1 MAGPTAPTTAPTAIR
16 AGGPLLSP
24 VRRNIIFT
32 ALVFGVLVAATGQ
45 TIVVPAL
52 PTIVAELGSTV
63 DQSWAVTSYLLGGTV
78 VVVVAGKLGD
88 LLGRNRV
95 LLGSVVVFVV
105 GSVLC
110 GLSQTMIMLAISRA
124 LQGVGAGAIS
134 VTAYALAAEVVPLR
148 DRGRYQGV
156 LGAVFGVNT
165 VTGPLLGGWL
175 TDYLSWRWAFW
186 INVPVSIAVLTVAAT
201 AVPALARPPKPV
213 IDYLGILVIAVATTA
228 LIMATSWGGTTYAWG
243 SATIVGL
250 LIGAAVA
257 LGFFVWLEG
266 RAAAAI
272 LPPRLFGS
280 PVFAVCCVLSFVVG
294 FAMLGALT
302 FVPIYLGYVDGASA
316 TASGLRTLP
325 MVIGL
330 LIASTGTGVLV
341 GRTGRYKIFPV
352 AGMALMAVAFLLMS
366 QMDEWTPPLLQSLY
380 LVVLGAGIGLSMQV
394 LVLIVQN
401 TSSFEDLGV
410 ATSGVTFFR
419 VVGASFGTAT
429 FGALF
434 VNFLDRR
441 LGSALTSGAVPVPA
455 VPSPAV
461 LHQLPQSMAAPI
473 VRAYAESLTQV
484 FLCAVSVTVVGFIL
498 ALLLREVPLTDIH
511 DDADDLG
518 DGFGVPRAES
528 PEDVLEIAV
537 RRMLPNGVRLRD
549 IATQPGCGLG
559 VAELWALLRIY
570 QYQRLFEAVRLTD
583 IGRHLHVPYQVF
595 EPVFDR
601 LVQTGYA
608 ARDGDILTLTPSGHR
623 QVDSLAVLIRQWL
636 LDHLAVAPGLKRQPD
651 HQFEA
656 ALQHV
661 TDAVLVQR
669 DWYEDLGDLSE
680 SRQLAATT

>member
-110 GLSQTMIMLAISRA
+110 GLSQTMTMLAISRA

-441 LGSALTSGAVPVPA
+441 LGSALTSGAVPSRQCHLRLSCISCPRA
-455 VPSPAV
+455 WPPRSCGHMPSRSPRCSFAR
-461 LHQLPQSMAAPI
+461 S
-473 VRAYAESLTQV
+473 RSRWS
-484 FLCAVSVTVVGFIL
+484 VSSWRCCCERYRSPTSTMTPTTSATGSVCPEPN
-498 ALLLREVPLTDIH
+498 RRRMCWKSR
-511 DDADDLG
+511 
-518 DGFGVPRAES
+518 FGVCCRTGCDCAILRHNPVADSAS
-528 PEDVLEIAV
+528 PSCGPFCGSI
-537 RRMLPNGVRLRD
+537 N
-549 IATQPGCGLG
+549 TSGC
-559 VAELWALLRIY
+559 
-570 QYQRLFEAVRLTD
+570 
-583 IGRHLHVPYQVF
+583 
-595 EPVFDR
+595 
-601 LVQTGYA
+601 
-608 ARDGDILTLTPSGHR
+608 
-623 QVDSLAVLIRQWL
+623 
-636 LDHLAVAPGLKRQPD
+636 
-651 HQFEA
+651 
-656 ALQHV
+656 
-661 TDAVLVQR
+661 
-669 DWYEDLGDLSE
+669 
-680 SRQLAATT
+680 SRQYG

>member
-110 GLSQTMIMLAISRA
+110 GLSQTMTMLAISRA

-410 ATSGVTFFR
+410 ATSGVTAAAVPARRPLPGGRRLVWYRNIRCVVRKLPGPKTRFR
-419 VVGASFGTAT
+419 ADVGRRACPGSAISGCLASAAPEHGRPDRAGICRVAHPGVPLRGLGHGGRFHPGAVAARGTAH
-429 FGALF
+429 
-434 VNFLDRR
+434 R
-441 LGSALTSGAVPVPA
+441 
-455 VPSPAV
+455 
-461 LHQLPQSMAAPI
+461 H
-473 VRAYAESLTQV
+473 
-484 FLCAVSVTVVGFIL
+484 
-498 ALLLREVPLTDIH
+498 
-511 DDADDLG
+511 
-518 DGFGVPRAES
+518 PR
-528 PEDVLEIAV
+528 
-537 RRMLPNGVRLRD
+537 
-549 IATQPGCGLG
+549 
-559 VAELWALLRIY
+559 
-570 QYQRLFEAVRLTD
+570 
-583 IGRHLHVPYQVF
+583 
-595 EPVFDR
+595 
-601 LVQTGYA
+601 
-608 ARDGDILTLTPSGHR
+608 
-623 QVDSLAVLIRQWL
+623 
-636 LDHLAVAPGLKRQPD
+636 
-651 HQFEA
+651 
-656 ALQHV
+656 
-661 TDAVLVQR
+661 
-669 DWYEDLGDLSE
+669 
-680 SRQLAATT
+680 

>member
-110 GLSQTMIMLAISRA
+110 GLSQTMTMLAISRA

-302 FVPIYLGYVDGASA
+302 FVPIYLGDRKS
-316 TASGLRTLP
+316 
-325 MVIGL
+325 
-330 LIASTGTGVLV
+330 
-341 GRTGRYKIFPV
+341 
-352 AGMALMAVAFLLMS
+352 
-366 QMDEWTPPLLQSLY
+366 
-380 LVVLGAGIGLSMQV
+380 VV
-394 LVLIVQN
+394 
-401 TSSFEDLGV
+401 
-410 ATSGVTFFR
+410 
-419 VVGASFGTAT
+419 
-429 FGALF
+429 
-434 VNFLDRR
+434 
-441 LGSALTSGAVPVPA
+441 
-455 VPSPAV
+455 
-461 LHQLPQSMAAPI
+461 
-473 VRAYAESLTQV
+473 
-484 FLCAVSVTVVGFIL
+484 
-498 ALLLREVPLTDIH
+498 
-511 DDADDLG
+511 
-518 DGFGVPRAES
+518 
-528 PEDVLEIAV
+528 
-537 RRMLPNGVRLRD
+537 
-549 IATQPGCGLG
+549 
-559 VAELWALLRIY
+559 
-570 QYQRLFEAVRLTD
+570 
-583 IGRHLHVPYQVF
+583 
-595 EPVFDR
+595 
-601 LVQTGYA
+601 
-608 ARDGDILTLTPSGHR
+608 
-623 QVDSLAVLIRQWL
+623 
-636 LDHLAVAPGLKRQPD
+636 
-651 HQFEA
+651 
-656 ALQHV
+656 
-661 TDAVLVQR
+661 
-669 DWYEDLGDLSE
+669 
-680 SRQLAATT
+680 

>member
-110 GLSQTMIMLAISRA
+110 GLSQTMTMLAISRA

-380 LVVLGAGIGLSMQV
+380 LVVLGAGIGKRGRDRPIGGRGRRHRHRHRREPRRTHPGQDRADTPDQHIRQSWPGRQ
-394 LVLIVQN
+394 
-401 TSSFEDLGV
+401 SGV
-410 ATSGVTFFR
+410 AYLLYRPMQYCIHRRHQCGRRSTSPHRSVRLAHHRRR
-419 VVGASFGTAT
+419 VGVGA
-429 FGALF
+429 
-434 VNFLDRR
+434 RR
-441 LGSALTSGAVPVPA
+441 
-455 VPSPAV
+455 V
-461 LHQLPQSMAAPI
+461 L
-473 VRAYAESLTQV
+473 RA
-484 FLCAVSVTVVGFIL
+484 
-498 ALLLREVPLTDIH
+498 
-511 DDADDLG
+511 
-518 DGFGVPRAES
+518 
-528 PEDVLEIAV
+528 
-537 RRMLPNGVRLRD
+537 
-549 IATQPGCGLG
+549 
-559 VAELWALLRIY
+559 
-570 QYQRLFEAVRLTD
+570 
-583 IGRHLHVPYQVF
+583 GRHTGPRLQPRNT
-595 EPVFDR
+595 EPDR
-601 LVQTGYA
+601 GRA
-608 ARDGDILTLTPSGHR
+608 C
-623 QVDSLAVLIRQWL
+623 
-636 LDHLAVAPGLKRQPD
+636 
-651 HQFEA
+651 
-656 ALQHV
+656 
-661 TDAVLVQR
+661 
-669 DWYEDLGDLSE
+669 
-680 SRQLAATT
+680 

>member
-110 GLSQTMIMLAISRA
+110 GLSQTMTMLAISRA

-280 PVFAVCCVLSFVVG
+280 PVFA
-294 FAMLGALT
+294 
-302 FVPIYLGYVDGASA
+302 
-316 TASGLRTLP
+316 
-325 MVIGL
+325 
-330 LIASTGTGVLV
+330 
-341 GRTGRYKIFPV
+341 
-352 AGMALMAVAFLLMS
+352 
-366 QMDEWTPPLLQSLY
+366 
-380 LVVLGAGIGLSMQV
+380 GAG
-394 LVLIVQN
+394 
-401 TSSFEDLGV
+401 
-410 ATSGVTFFR
+410 R
-419 VVGASFGTAT
+419 VE
-429 FGALF
+429 L
-434 VNFLDRR
+434 
-441 LGSALTSGAVPVPA
+441 PVRE
-455 VPSPAV
+455 PAV
-461 LHQLPQSMAAPI
+461 LDCLGGANLVVEDAGD
-473 VRAYAESLTQV
+473 
-484 FLCAVSVTVVGFIL
+484 VVG
-498 ALLLREVPLTDIH
+498 V
-511 DDADDLG
+511 
-518 DGFGVPRAES
+518 
-528 PEDVLEIAV
+528 DVLRAGIFAQLCELLFDSAGI
-537 RRMLPNGVRLRD
+537 LNGQLS
-549 IATQPGCGLG
+549 TPLEGC
-559 VAELWALLRIY
+559 
-570 QYQRLFEAVRLTD
+570 
-583 IGRHLHVPYQVF
+583 
-595 EPVFDR
+595 
-601 LVQTGYA
+601 
-608 ARDGDILTLTPSGHR
+608 HR
-623 QVDSLAVLIRQWL
+623 V
-636 LDHLAVAPGLKRQPD
+636 
-651 HQFEA
+651 
-656 ALQHV
+656 
-661 TDAVLVQR
+661 
-669 DWYEDLGDLSE
+669 GDLQPLSGGVD
-680 SRQLAATT
+680 QLG

>member
-110 GLSQTMIMLAISRA
+110 GLSQTMTMLAISRA

-266 RAAAAI
+266 RARAAAI

-401 TSSFEDLGV
+401 T
-410 ATSGVTFFR
+410 
-419 VVGASFGTAT
+419 
-429 FGALF
+429 
-434 VNFLDRR
+434 
-441 LGSALTSGAVPVPA
+441 
-455 VPSPAV
+455 
-461 LHQLPQSMAAPI
+461 
-473 VRAYAESLTQV
+473 
-484 FLCAVSVTVVGFIL
+484 
-498 ALLLREVPLTDIH
+498 
-511 DDADDLG
+511 
-518 DGFGVPRAES
+518 
-528 PEDVLEIAV
+528 
-537 RRMLPNGVRLRD
+537 
-549 IATQPGCGLG
+549 
-559 VAELWALLRIY
+559 
-570 QYQRLFEAVRLTD
+570 
-583 IGRHLHVPYQVF
+583 
-595 EPVFDR
+595 
-601 LVQTGYA
+601 
-608 ARDGDILTLTPSGHR
+608 PSGHR

>member
-110 GLSQTMIMLAISRA
+110 GLSQTMTMLAISRA

-366 QMDEWTPPLLQSLY
+366 HGRVDATAAAIAVPGRPRCRHRIVHAGARSHRAEHVVFRRPRRRNIGCDLLPGGRR
-380 LVVLGAGIGLSMQV
+380 LVWYRNIRCVVRKLPGPKTRFRADVGRRACPGSAISGCLASAAPEHGRPDRAGICRVAHPGVPLRGLGHGGR
-394 LVLIVQN
+394 
-401 TSSFEDLGV
+401 FHPGAV
-410 ATSGVTFFR
+410 AAR
-419 VVGASFGTAT
+419 GTAH
-429 FGALF
+429 
-434 VNFLDRR
+434 R
-441 LGSALTSGAVPVPA
+441 
-455 VPSPAV
+455 
-461 LHQLPQSMAAPI
+461 H
-473 VRAYAESLTQV
+473 
-484 FLCAVSVTVVGFIL
+484 
-498 ALLLREVPLTDIH
+498 
-511 DDADDLG
+511 
-518 DGFGVPRAES
+518 PR
-528 PEDVLEIAV
+528 
-537 RRMLPNGVRLRD
+537 
-549 IATQPGCGLG
+549 
-559 VAELWALLRIY
+559 
-570 QYQRLFEAVRLTD
+570 
-583 IGRHLHVPYQVF
+583 
-595 EPVFDR
+595 
-601 LVQTGYA
+601 
-608 ARDGDILTLTPSGHR
+608 
-623 QVDSLAVLIRQWL
+623 
-636 LDHLAVAPGLKRQPD
+636 
-651 HQFEA
+651 
-656 ALQHV
+656 
-661 TDAVLVQR
+661 
-669 DWYEDLGDLSE
+669 
-680 SRQLAATT
+680 